1 MFLKKGSEEA
11 KWRNRKRQ
19 GSHTLNEVSQSWSSR
34 VPKST
39 INETRKTHRTN
50 GTKSYEPRGE
60 RRGLKERKKDNDRG
74 KGYRARKTK
83 RGEVEGGESLNRRL
97 RVSREE
103 VRLYIYFLVDFEY
116 QMLRSG

>member
-50 GTKSYEPRGE
+50 GTKSYEARGE
-60 RRGLKERKKDNDRG
+60 RRGLKERKKDNEWGKEHKMRGNKRG
-74 KGYRARKTK
+74 KVK
-83 RGEVEGGESLNRRL
+83 GGRSAHRRL
-97 RVSREE
+97 RISREE
-103 VRLYIYFLVDFEY
+103 VRLYT
-116 QMLRSG
+116 